1 MDVTSTTSVTKTTSS
16 DKVVSNPNAELK
28 SEDFMKLF
36 LTELQYQDP
45 TDPMDNQHM
54 LEQTSQMTQLQT
66 NDELKK
72 ALNQL
77 VSQMNTSTQFNAV
90 SMIGKIA
97 DTGNDSLL
105 VTDEANSPHNVDFDL
120 YFADAYKSGTIK
132 IMDRNGDVIKTID
145 IKNGDKGVKSFE
157 WDGKDSNGNYVDD
170 GTYTIT
176 ADYITTNNESKTTK
190 LGVYPVS
197 SVKFDKGEA
206 YVKLGNNY
214 VKLSDIKEVEG

>member
-1 MDVTSTTSVTKTTSS
+1 MDVTSTTSVTKTYSN

-45 TDPMDNQHM
+45 TDPMDNQQM

-97 DTGNDSLL
+97 DTGNDTLL
-105 VTDEANSPHNVDFDL
+105 VTDEANSHQKIDFDL
-120 YFADAYKSGTIK
+120 YFADDYSHGTIQIK
-132 IMDRNGDVIKTID
+132 DRNGDVIREIELKR
-145 IKNGDKGVKSFE
+145 GDKGVKSFE

-176 ADYITTNNESKTTK
+176 ADYTTTNNENKTTK

-197 SVKFDKGEA
+197 SVKFDNGEA